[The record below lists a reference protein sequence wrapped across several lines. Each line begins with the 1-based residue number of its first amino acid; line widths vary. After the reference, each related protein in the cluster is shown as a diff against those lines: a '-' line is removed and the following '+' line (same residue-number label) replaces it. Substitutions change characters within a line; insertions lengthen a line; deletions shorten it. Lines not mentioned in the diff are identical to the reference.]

1 MMKHLRVNLENC
13 YGIRKLEFDFNLGEQ
28 RQYAI
33 YAPNGVMKSSLAK
46 CFQDVADGQ
55 NSGDRIY
62 PARQTVR
69 EIVDENGK
77 QLDSANVFVVEPY
90 NETYRSNRMSTLLAN
105 QALRQRY
112 DKVRELIDQKSD
124 VLIGA
129 ISSASG
135 LKKGAAERMS
145 KDVAQDPND
154 FMTAIARLAQ
164 EVADNAYPHLADI
177 EYAKVFNEK
186 VEAQILNADIQ
197 GGLAEYMAAYDQLVA
212 GSYFFRKGIFNHN
225 NASDVAKNLK
235 ANGFFKADH
244 SVYVNN
250 KDVRTEIKTEAD
262 LEKHIE
268 LEKASILGDP
278 KLVAAF
284 DKIDKIL
291 SKNADVKEF
300 RDYLAAN
307 EKLLPELTKP
317 ERLKTRLWAAYMS
330 ASKSAYDDLVATFAK
345 GKVELEA
352 VISEA
357 KAQATRWAE
366 VIAEFNERFSV
377 PFIVTVENQHDV
389 ILKADAPSIRFRF
402 RDQGADEVQVDEGS
416 LRAVLSGGE
425 KRALYLL
432 NIIFEVIARR
442 EAGVETLFVMDDIAD
457 SFDYKNKYAIV
468 EYLSDIADESNFY
481 QLILTHNYDF
491 FRTVSKR
498 LHLMR
503 EHKLHTV
510 KNATA
515 VSLKQEK
522 YQNNP
527 FRHWKD
533 NLAAAGNDDFVVAM
547 VPFARNIA
555 EYTDRPDVENALTGF
570 LHIKAGSENLTLN
583 DLQALMAEVMH
594 FPAGFALPDG
604 ARTFFD
610 VLTQRAKA
618 TCAMKDEEIELESKI
633 VLAIA
638 IRLEAERFM
647 IKNIADQAFVGA
659 ITKNQTS
666 ALFQQYRK
674 EHPGE
679 KDALSILK
687 QVNLMTPENI
697 HINSFMY
704 EPILDM
710 ANDHLRKLYDKVL
723 KMNGA

>member
-1 MMKHLRVNLENC
+1 MKLLRVNLENC
-13 YGIRKLEFDFNLGEQ
+13 YGIRKLEFDFNFGEQ

-46 CFQDVADGQ
+46 CFQDVAGGQ
-55 NSGDRIY
+55 ASSDRIY
-62 PARQTVR
+62 PARTTVR
-69 EIVDENGK
+69 QIEADGAA
-77 QLDSANVFVVEPY
+77 LSAAQVFVVEPY

-105 QALRQRY
+105 QELRGRY

-124 VLIGA
+124 LLVTA
-129 ISSASG
+129 ISNASG
-135 LKKGAAERMS
+135 LKKGAAERMA

-154 FMTAIARLAQ
+154 FMTAISRLAQ

-186 VEAQILNADIQ
+186 VEAQILSADIQ
-197 GGLAEYMAAYDQLVA
+197 GGLAEYMAAYEQLVA
-212 GSYFFRKGIFNHN
+212 GSYFFRKGVFNHN
-225 NASDVAKNLK
+225 NASAVAKNLK
-235 ANGFFKADH
+235 ENGFFKADH

-262 LEKHIE
+262 LERHID
-268 LEKASILGDP
+268 LEKQSILGDA

-284 DKIDKIL
+284 DKIDKLL

-317 ERLKTRLWAAYMS
+317 DRLKARLWASYMS
-330 ASKSAYDDLVATFAK
+330 VSKSAYDDLVATYAE

-352 VISEA
+352 VVAEA

-366 VIAEFNERFSV
+366 VIAEFNERFAV

-442 EAGVETLFVMDDIAD
+442 DAGVKTLFILDDIAD

-468 EYLSDIADESNFY
+468 EYLHDISEEASFY
-481 QLILTHNYDF
+481 QLVLTHNYDF

-498 LHLMR
+498 LHLKR

-510 KNATA
+510 KNQDS

-533 NLAAAGNDDFVVAM
+533 NLGAAGNDDFIVAM

-555 EYTDRPDVENALTGF
+555 EYTDRPDVESALTGF
-570 LHIKAGSENLTLN
+570 LHIKNGSENLTLS
-583 DLQALMAEVMH
+583 DLQVQMAQVMS
-594 FPAGFALPDG
+594 FPVGFALPDAG
-604 ARTFFD
+604 RKFFD
-610 VLTQRAKA
+610 VLTDRAKA

-638 IRLEAERFM
+638 IRLEAERYM
-647 IKNIADQAFVGA
+647 IKKIADEAFVAG
-659 ITKNQTS
+659 ISKNQTS
-666 ALFQQYRK
+666 TLFAKYKK
-674 EHPGE
+674 ENPNE
-679 KDALSILK
+679 KDALSTIK

-723 KMNGA
+723 KLNAV